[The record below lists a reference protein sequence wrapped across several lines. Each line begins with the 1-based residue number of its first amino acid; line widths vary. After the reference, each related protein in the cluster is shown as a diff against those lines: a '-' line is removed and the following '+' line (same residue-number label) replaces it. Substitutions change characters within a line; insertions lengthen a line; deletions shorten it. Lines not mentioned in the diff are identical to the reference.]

1 MMNNTLYRQS
11 KTSKSIIPI
20 LLLTFLSI
28 FFLVQVHAQ
37 GWSFTFSVTSSGPCG
52 ASLPY
57 IQPFTIPYLS
67 TQGQCESLRQTVLSI
82 RVSQPMYDEHNN
94 FIGYCSVFYTA
105 TPCTGADISTSGGE
119 FSPGSVSI
127 DGLLQGSAFFTPH
140 ETKELEN
147 WMNDYLVKMKSMGV
161 TIEPDYSFTI
171 QDIPLTG
178 DKEFDEF
185 YASQIIGFEKPEQG
199 GTVYLNE
206 PSANISPEPAS
217 KADEEFGTT
226 VQLLRTNEDIAR
238 EEQWLAEHDY
248 FSVSQIGPDNTMDA
262 GGSDPA
268 EMSWGEAV
276 VREYVGN
283 NLAGSLVLNF
293 VDNTMEG
300 VTEVTQSLTSGDFE
314 GAAEKGINLSENV
327 AKTSTVD
334 WAKDQATDLVT
345 GAAVAPVLGLVKNAD
360 VVVSVINTFGSIWD
374 TKHGK

>member
-1 MMNNTLYRQS
+1 MIMMKKTMFQRS
-11 KTSKSIIPI
+11 KTTKPIIA
-20 LLLTFLSI
+20 LLLLFFLSN
-28 FFLVQVHAQ
+28 LMQAQ

-52 ASLPY
+52 ATLPY

-67 TQGQCESLRQTVLSI
+67 TQGQCESLRQTILSI
-82 RVSQPMYDEHNN
+82 RVSQPMYDEHGSY
-94 FIGYCSVFYTA
+94 IGDCSVFYTA

-178 DKEFDEF
+178 DKDFDEF
-185 YASQIIGFEKPEQG
+185 YVSQIIDFEKPEQG

-206 PSANISPEPAS
+206 PSANTSPEPGS
-217 KADEEFGTT
+217 KTDEELGTT

-248 FSVSQIGPDNTMDA
+248 FSVSQIGPDNTLDA
-262 GGSDPA
+262 GGNDPA
-268 EMSWGEAV
+268 EITWGEAV

-283 NLAGSLVLNF
+283 NLAGSLALKF

-300 VTEVTQSLTSGDFE
+300 VQEVTQSLTSGDFE

-334 WAKDQATDLVT
+334 WAKDQATDLIT

-360 VVVSVINTFGSIWD
+360 VVVSVINTFGNIWD